1 MNNSQRDS
9 MPVAFSLSVSW
20 EGASVAPTV
29 EVRFVRNTE
38 GNVRVRG
45 ARQNE
50 RAQHSRCVIRTM
62 YPVHTKGA
70 GIFVVVV
77 TVRPLDP
84 LNHALCP
91 EGHGAN

>member
-1 MNNSQRDS
+1 
-9 MPVAFSLSVSW
+9 
-20 EGASVAPTV
+20 
-29 EVRFVRNTE
+29 
-38 GNVRVRG
+38 
-45 ARQNE
+45 
-50 RAQHSRCVIRTM
+50 M